1 MKTYTFIKNIFNQVF
16 NRKEK
21 VMSLEKQAESLLE
34 AVTNLIKSITVI
46 VNKGTTDNTTYGL
59 DRTTP
64 ADSPKESITKKE
76 LADLKKT
83 AKAKAGK
90 VLKDLG
96 KEKLEE
102 LLSSF
107 GAGKFS
113 ELLSEADVF
122 NGFIKKADKMLI
134 DGPES
139 GREAEDDLLG
149 GDSEGKEYTL
159 EDVKALLLKVN
170 NAPTLGRDV
179 TRQILA
185 DLGVARL
192 PELKKD
198 KFTKAIEKIKATLE
212 DAGEANDLPF

>member
-1 MKTYTFIKNIFNQVF
+1 MKIYNFIKQIFYIELITQLF

-21 VMSLEKQAESLLE
+21 TMSIEKQAEGLLE
-34 AVTNLIKSITVI
+34 DVSKLIRAITGLVNSTTARVTSVI
-46 VNKGTTDNTTYGL
+46 DT
-59 DRTTP
+59 
-64 ADSPKESITKKE
+64 ADSAVSGGEQVTKKE
-76 LADLKKT
+76 LAELKKT
-83 AKAKAGK
+83 AKTKAGK

-102 LLSSF
+102 LLSRS
-107 GAGKFS
+107 GASKFS
-113 ELLSEADVF
+113 ELLNEADAF
-122 NGFIKKADKMLI
+122 TSFIENADKMLS
-134 DGPES
+134 DNTPGSED
-139 GREAEDDLLG
+139 DDLLG
-149 GDSEGKEYTL
+149 EGSEEKEYTL

-198 KFTKAIEKIKATLE
+198 KFAKAVEKIEATLK
-212 DAGEANDLPF
+212 DAGVE